1 MIHLRRL
8 HFILY
13 LPVQTRLDDIDLYWF
28 NLDHHTVEYEINE
41 VIFLY
46 TIPYLLNSQRRV
58 YNNSVAQQSTINNNI
73 THIEKI
79 IDHDL
84 LSIAKTLLHFEHV
97 KSLHLFFNMT
107 EMKLNPDSWHMIL
120 PFLRSL
126 RVNFQRNPMQSRKL
140 YNQSVTPNLYR
151 YILLEQFRQCA
162 TAFES
167 LTLYWSDI
175 RLLLKHSSS
184 PWSFV
189 RQLNILLDTD
199 RKIPS
204 PFLTKRLPTNE
215 AFPQLQYLSF
225 GGRRFSLTPPKKLA
239 NRILLWF
246 DSLVSSSS
254 KFIILHVNR
263 CCGTYRSVPSTS
275 RDILMTLLTECV
287 HSRNLRYSSS
297 KIIID
302 SNEEI
307 IIWL

>member
-1 MIHLRRL
+1 
-8 HFILY
+8 
-13 LPVQTRLDDIDLYWF
+13 
-28 NLDHHTVEYEINE
+28 
-41 VIFLY
+41 
-46 TIPYLLNSQRRV
+46 
-58 YNNSVAQQSTINNNI
+58 
-73 THIEKI
+73 
-79 IDHDL
+79 
-84 LSIAKTLLHFEHV
+84 
-97 KSLHLFFNMT
+97 
-107 EMKLNPDSWHMIL
+107 MKFNPDSCHMIL

-126 RVNFQRNPMQSRKL
+126 RVDFQRNPM
-140 YNQSVTPNLYR
+140 QSVTPNLYR

-162 TAFES
+162 TALES

-175 RLLLKHSSS
+175 RLILKHSNS

-189 RQLNILLDTD
+189 RQLNILLEDTD
-199 RKIPS
+199 REILS

-225 GGRRFSLTPPKKLA
+225 GGCRFSLTPPKKLA

-287 HSRNLRYSSS
+287 RSRNLRYSSS